1 MVGRVQVEA
10 HHIAHLFDKEG
21 IGGELE
27 TLAAVRCK
35 RGVLAGCTGWFGS
48 AMLCSWRKQC
58 FRVACR
64 SRLLVDGGVPRSV
77 A

>member
-35 RGVLAGCTGWFGS
+35 RGVLAGCTG
-48 AMLCSWRKQC
+48 
-58 FRVACR
+58 
-64 SRLLVDGGVPRSV
+64 
-77 A
+77 